1 MKITKKCRQWH
12 EGNAE
17 AKKKWKNLGERF
29 FIFILFM
36 LLVMQLI
43 FGGIYVL
50 KMTEETEYNIWL
62 YYQHGSDEHISHV
75 YCDMASD
82 KQFEKYIAFSCSD
95 KKVIEFRK
103 DEEDSARWVMQA
115 YTAEQ

>member
-1 MKITKKCRQWH
+1 MKITKKCRQWL
-12 EGNAE
+12 EGDAE
-17 AKKKWKNLGERF
+17 AKKKWRNWAELF
-29 FIFILFM
+29 LVYMLFIIL
-36 LLVMQLI
+36 VTELI

-50 KMTEETEYNIWL
+50 KTTEETEYNIWL
-62 YYQHGSDEHISHV
+62 YYQSGSDEHAPHV

-82 KQFEKYIAFSCSD
+82 KQSEKYIAFSCSD

-103 DEEDSARWVMQA
+103 DEEDGARWVMQA